1 MTEEK
6 IRKFVKELMEP
17 VYDKLV
23 DTVMAMYKD
32 VFTKLPDSMTEDKK
46 LETIKTIIKSQQA
59 IINNGFE
66 SINVDDIKKQ
76 VEDLYGTATRP

>member
-23 DTVMAMYKD
+23 DTVMAMYRD

-46 LETIKTIIKSQQA
+46 L
-59 IINNGFE
+59 
-66 SINVDDIKKQ
+66 
-76 VEDLYGTATRP
+76 